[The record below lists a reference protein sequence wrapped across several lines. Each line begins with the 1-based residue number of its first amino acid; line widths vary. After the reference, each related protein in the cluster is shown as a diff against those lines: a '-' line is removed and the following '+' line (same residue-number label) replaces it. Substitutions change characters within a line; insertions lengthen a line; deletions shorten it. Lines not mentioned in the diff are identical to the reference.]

1 MKEEILRRAITGID
15 DKLIEEADTALKTV
29 RKSISRIKIGAA
41 AAAFILVFAM
51 GAMLLPGMIKGGTPA
66 TPDTTGTGEND
77 SAGIGDP
84 NYHGSETYLYEA
96 YDYSVDEG
104 RFSSYVKG
112 RVITADKVGEKLAD
126 VTVTAGWVRA
136 PQYEQA
142 EKEHARAEIFEIK
155 GVSADTAVA
164 IKFLDKLEA
173 QLTDCYYVI
182 MNPDADLSP
191 VQNYVIAPYSAE
203 EYDGAE

>member
-1 MKEEILRRAITGID
+1 MKSEKIIRAIGGID
-15 DKLIEEADTALKTV
+15 DDIIEASESVKTSNP
-29 RKSISRIKIGAA
+29 RERIWIKWSFVAA
-41 AAAFILVFAM
+41 AAILVIAT
-51 GAMLLPGMIKGGTPA
+51 GAMILPGMLKGNDPIA
-66 TPDTTGTGEND
+66 APDTNGVGE
-77 SAGIGDP
+77 GVGDP
-84 NYHGSETYLYEA
+84 NYHGSEAYLYEA

-112 RVITADKVGEKLAD
+112 RVISDDKVAEKIAD

-136 PQYEQA
+136 EGLPQA
-142 EKEHARAEIFEIK
+142 EKEHARAEIYGIK

-173 QLTDCYYVI
+173 QLTTCYYVI

-191 VQNYVIAPYSAE
+191 VEDYIIESNPSWMN
-203 EYDGAE
+203 DGGEIPE